1 MTLVIHFPS
10 ENSILPNFSMLRGVA
25 ILDCD
30 SHSQAGSTNIDSIAV
45 SLFTNRETAMLSTLT
60 RSKNF
65 KQNLLLVT
73 LVNSDKLVI
82 FLTLRSYLSVINV
95 IADGYQGD
103 GLDDQGDGSAHVCR
117 HHHPVC
123 RRFNV

>member
-1 MTLVIHFPS
+1 MTMIHLQC

>member
-1 MTLVIHFPS
+1 
-10 ENSILPNFSMLRGVA
+10 
-25 ILDCD
+25 
-30 SHSQAGSTNIDSIAV
+30 
-45 SLFTNRETAMLSTLT
+45 MLSTLT

-95 IADGYQGD
+95 ITDGYQGD
-103 GLDDQGDGSAHVCR
+103 VQDDQEDGSAHVCR

>member
-1 MTLVIHFPS
+1 MTLVIHLPC

>member
-1 MTLVIHFPS
+1 
-10 ENSILPNFSMLRGVA
+10 
-25 ILDCD
+25 
-30 SHSQAGSTNIDSIAV
+30 
-45 SLFTNRETAMLSTLT
+45 MLSTLT

-103 GLDDQGDGSAHVCR
+103 GQDDQGDGSAHVCR

>member
-1 MTLVIHFPS
+1 MTLVIHLPC

-73 LVNSDKLVI
+73 LVNNDKLVI
-82 FLTLRSYLSVINV
+82 FFTLRSYLSVINV